1 MSIIRK
7 ASVVVIVLFIICLVL
22 LMLGIKHDES
32 TEVVEETTSD
42 SQSSN
47 HVEIHES
54 VENFKD
60 KDEETLVVSESNPI
74 VDQTS
79 KSFYNDA
86 QYAEYPVACQVWQ
99 RLREYGFNEYVSAG
113 ILGNMMTECGGH
125 TLALDHDI
133 YSSGGRYYGLCQ
145 WSLKYTP
152 QVNGLDVDGQMDV
165 LFSSIETNITY
176 FKGDYHYFCNLTDA
190 RQAAIYFQEYYER
203 GAGRESRSNNATT
216 AFNYFVT
223 SEA

>member
-7 ASVVVIVLFIICLVL
+7 ASIVVMLLCIICVTL
-22 LMLGIKHDES
+22 LMLGIKHEES
-32 TEVVEETTSD
+32 TEVVEESV
-42 SQSSN
+42 SN
-47 HVEIHES
+47 QQLSNFVEVKES
-54 VENFKD
+54 IEEFQ
-60 KDEETLVVSESNPI
+60 DEVSESILSESNP
-74 VDQTS
+74 VVEETS

-99 RLREYGFNEYVSAG
+99 RLREHGFNEHVSAG

-133 YSSGGRYYGLCQ
+133 YSSSGNYYGLCQ
-145 WSLKYTP
+145 WSLRYTP

-165 LFSSIETNITY
+165 LFSNIETNIRY
-176 FKGDYHYFCNLTDA
+176 FKGDYQYFCNLTDA

-203 GAGRESRSNNATT
+203 GAGRESRSNNAII

>member
-7 ASVVVIVLFIICLVL
+7 ASVVVMILCIICVTL
-22 LMLGIKHDES
+22 LMLGIKHEES
-32 TEVVEETTSD
+32 TEVVEESV
-42 SQSSN
+42 SNQQSSN
-47 HVEIHES
+47 LVEVKES
-54 VENFKD
+54 I
-60 KDEETLVVSESNPI
+60 EEFQDSVADSTVSESNP
-74 VDQTS
+74 VVEETS

-99 RLREYGFNEYVSAG
+99 RLREYGFNEHVSAG
-113 ILGNMMTECGGH
+113 ILGNMMTECGGQ
-125 TLALDHDI
+125 TLSLDHDV

-152 QVNGLDVDGQMDV
+152 HVNGLDVDGQMDV
-165 LFSSIETNITY
+165 LFSNIETNISY
-176 FKGDYHYFCNLTDA
+176 FKGDYQYFCNLTDA

-203 GAGRESRSNNATT
+203 GEGKEARSNNAVV
-216 AFNYFVT
+216 AFNYFAT